1 MVFLKSGENVKLKSS
16 KITTL
21 LSGTLIAYAITMILL
36 FVFSVIVTYTNIN
49 EDFTI
54 YIAKAITYIATFVS
68 GFIAAGKIANKGWLS
83 GAIAGLCYAVILVIL
98 SSIFGENTF
107 GISDI
112 LRFFGCIFTGILGGI
127 IGINIKS

>member
-54 YIAKAITYIATFVS
+54 YIAKAIT
-68 GFIAAGKIANKGWLS
+68 
-83 GAIAGLCYAVILVIL
+83 
-98 SSIFGENTF
+98 
-107 GISDI
+107 
-112 LRFFGCIFTGILGGI
+112 
-127 IGINIKS
+127 